1 MPEDAAQKIT
11 NRDGQDQ
18 AIVLG
23 GGKRRSFTHAQF
35 VAHLKSDMKFTKNGD
50 VEITLVVPYE
60 FKHLAFPLS
69 DAFGLPLSC
78 DVELWR
84 PFTEAEG

>member
-1 MPEDAAQKIT
+1 MPEDAAARIT
-11 NRDGQDQ
+11 NRDGQQQ
-18 AIVLG
+18 AIVMDNA
-23 GGKRRSFTHAQF
+23 RRRGFTHAQF

-50 VEITLVVPYE
+50 VEITLVVQHE

-69 DAFGLPLSC
+69 DAFGLPLSV

-84 PFTEAEG
+84 PYTEAQG